1 MSEILANKLSP
12 STGTSVQLGDSGDTI
27 TIPAGATL
35 TNSGTMNASAITAG
49 TLPIARGGT
58 GSSSTTFVNAATNIT
73 GNLPVANLNGGSSA
87 SSSTFWRGDGAW
99 AAAGGGLIHLSTIS
113 ISSSTASATFL
124 QGSNGVDINSGTY
137 ENFLIIGSG
146 IQVSNDDDSIR
157 VSFSIDNG
165 SNYNAQTYRATD
177 SVEMTQSTSNSS
189 AGTAAESNSG
199 PSQLAGAVGNN
210 LGNGFAFTMYLFN
223 LNSLLVKKH
232 VLVEALEEQHN
243 LIYKKRSSFITVAEY
258 NAAIDGIRFNCNAG
272 TFSKGTFRLYGI
284 TNG

>member
-99 AAAGGGLIHLSTIS
+99 ATAGGGITHASQWRPTGDATGDINPIANVEQNDTALYGNLGTAMSVSSGNFTFPVTGYWLVNIIGGYFFNGDSAYNEIS
-113 ISSSTASATFL
+113 IQATANNSSYELKAYSGCLLQQTASAPGFGNASATFL
-124 QGSNGVDINSGTY
+124 FDITDLTNQKVRFCNNVTNNSATLMGGT
-137 ENFLIIGSG
+137 
-146 IQVSNDDDSIR
+146 
-157 VSFSIDNG
+157 
-165 SNYNAQTYRATD
+165 NYNTGTM
-177 SVEMTQSTSNSS
+177 MTFVR
-189 AGTAAESNSG
+189 
-199 PSQLAGAVGNN
+199 LAD
-210 LGNGFAFTMYLFN
+210 T
-223 LNSLLVKKH
+223 
-232 VLVEALEEQHN
+232 
-243 LIYKKRSSFITVAEY
+243 
-258 NAAIDGIRFNCNAG
+258 
-272 TFSKGTFRLYGI
+272 
-284 TNG
+284 